1 MNCISKFSVLSL
13 SMCALGTTSVNAI
26 TLEDYIDPNSRYEN
40 AYINGSFRAANS
52 AENASDQ
59 AEDDAA
65 PIGDS
70 ANLNLNVNFERVN
83 SSVQRVRKIQGNI
96 GGSLAKD
103 DSGTRDNIGAN
114 LSGSYDKYLKQGS
127 PLFWFGGAAI
137 DYLPNSVE
145 ELAANATLGLGY
157 GRVINATPLAKA
169 LRLAEEFQ
177 KFALLQVYP
186 NDQTML
192 EVAQIIN
199 REQEYR
205 SRLGE
210 EEYRTG
216 WYQDIESVFESAGI
230 LADEGLGALGVIKI
244 DQILNEESVS
254 TRKHGW
260 VARAGATAIIQ
271 DHNGNNGEPAASL
284 GFEYAKPYGYKGQL
298 INQTTYLLGDNSSLS
313 NKLSYTYEVS
323 DIVDWENTWDLNIQ
337 QPEEGEDVTEHRLT
351 SLFAYEISNVLTLN
365 TGVRVTDRDN
375 TDTAAE
381 FTTSLQYRLK

>member
-1 MNCISKFSVLSL
+1 MNPISKLSILSL
-13 SMCALGTTSVNAI
+13 SMCALSTTTVNAI
-26 TLEDYIDPNSRYEN
+26 TLEDYVDPNSRYEN

-52 AENASDQ
+52 AQNANDQ
-59 AEDDAA
+59 TDEDAA
-65 PIGDS
+65 LVGDS

-83 SSVQRVRKIQGNI
+83 STLQRVRKIQGNI
-96 GGSLAKD
+96 GGSLEKD
-103 DSGTRDNIGAN
+103 DIGTRDNIGAD
-114 LSGSYDKYLKQGS
+114 LSGSYDKYFEQNPNS
-127 PLFWFGGAAI
+127 FWFGGAAI

-177 KFALLQVYP
+177 RFALLEVYP

-199 REQEYR
+199 LEQEYR

-216 WYQDIESVFESAGI
+216 WYHDIEAVFKSAGI
-230 LADEGLGALGVIKI
+230 LTSDGLGALGVIKI
-244 DQILNEESVS
+244 DQILDEESIS

-260 VARAGATAIIQ
+260 LARAGATMIIQ

-298 INQTTYLLGDNSSLS
+298 INQATYLLGDNSSLN

-323 DIVDWENTWDLNIQ
+323 DTIDWENTWDLKLE
-337 QPEEGEDVTEHRLT
+337 QPEEGDDITEHRLS

-365 TGVRVTDRDN
+365 TGFRVTDRED

-381 FTTSLQYRLK
+381 FTTSLKYRLK